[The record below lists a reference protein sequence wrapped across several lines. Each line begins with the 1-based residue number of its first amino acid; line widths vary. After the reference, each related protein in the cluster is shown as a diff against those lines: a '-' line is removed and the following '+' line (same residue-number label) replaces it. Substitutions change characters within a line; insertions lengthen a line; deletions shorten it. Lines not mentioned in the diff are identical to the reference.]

1 MILRVQTPAR
11 FAATVQSMAL
21 CLLLACGDSAE
32 PVEPNPAG
40 PVSPGTTANPPAEA
54 NSPSTAEV
62 ELRHGL
68 DLSVHSGTIDW
79 PSLAGQGF
87 DFVYLKATEGVD
99 LADPAF
105 AEHWQSAAD
114 HGLVRGA
121 YHFYVTEDDP
131 LEQAE
136 FFISR
141 VDLSP
146 GDLLPVVDIEVIGH
160 DTTPGLA
167 GRLRTFLARIEEHYG
182 VRPMIYTSPNF
193 WDRHLDDTF
202 GDHPLWIAEYEVAE
216 PRVPAGW
223 NGWTLWQYAD
233 DSEVAGVE
241 KDADLN
247 RLHADLDGT
256 TLRIQAPSSQ
266 PPPL

>member
-1 MILRVQTPAR
+1 MITATPLPIHLAR
-11 FAATVQSMAL
+11 AARWTVFL
-21 CLLLACGDSAE
+21 VLLACGKADE
-32 PVEPNPAG
+32 PARAG
-40 PVSPGTTANPPAEA
+40 NPPASGAPAPIETSVA
-54 NSPSTAEV
+54 QEPSPADG
-62 ELRHGL
+62 LRHGI

-79 PSLAGQGF
+79 ASLTDQDF

-105 AEHWQSAAD
+105 VEHWRAAAH
-114 HGLVRGA
+114 HGLARGA

-131 LEQAE
+131 LEQAD
-136 FFISR
+136 FFISQ
-141 VDLSP
+141 VDLSA

-167 GRLRTFLARIEEHYG
+167 GRLRTFLDRIEEHYG

-202 GDHPLWIAEYEVAE
+202 GDYPLWIAEYEVTE
-216 PRVPAGW
+216 PRVPRGW
-223 NGWTLWQYAD
+223 SAWTLWQYAD
-233 DSEVAGVE
+233 DSAVAGVE

-247 RLHADLDGT
+247 RPHASLDGS
-256 TLRIQAPSSQ
+256 TLKIQAPPSQ
-266 PPPL
+266 PSPP